1 MGLIGDS
8 SGVNKRLFGKVE
20 AQTWAATL
28 ALGNAT
34 DGTGTH
40 KPTITAGD
48 QLVCALGVVGAPTVA
63 FAGDLSTGI
72 WSGGAGR
79 VTVSSVGVQVAD
91 FDSDGLALTGTLDS
105 TASVETSLSVAP
117 TVVHGGTDAWIGA
130 DVTPTITS
138 EGDGTDGT
146 GNVAYRANFPV
157 GYTSGHD
164 GTAGKAYAFW
174 TGVNGVR
181 SMSIGSDGYFAV
193 DGGTGVYVFSFGA
206 ANSIQWTEV
215 SRVHYMTMDKGSGN
229 FFVMKTG
236 DSSSELTDDNGD
248 QAFLEIRPRVAQ
260 SLTACQYG
268 ISLVYDELTE
278 GDGST
283 GRGNAAISVDFPAGY
298 AKGHTGGAG
307 AAFGYA
313 QSVNGAATWS
323 VGSDGWVTVGD
334 GGGYSHTST
343 ASTGNEFAIT
353 ATPGVARTSDLV
365 NLVGVGPN
373 FNGAVLNLQSDDVGS
388 YLLTCSNGSADVLTV
403 AQAGPI
409 TLGDTATLV
418 GPTATGDAG
427 TDTIFNLSGTVNQGG
442 TAGYTC
448 LQIAITESAT
458 GSGDKQAIRAK
469 VGGTDVFRVDR
480 TGMGYF
486 ANDLQLEGGATKLD
500 YNAAYSGG
508 PNSAR
513 LLAGST
519 VPAALVGAD
528 TNAADSVG
536 CFLWNSTALATAGA
550 KLISSGSGTTEY
562 FAVGYLGLVITKQGT
577 DLASANN
584 MAAPTAN
591 YVDVTGTTQIN
602 TMAVGSA
609 VAGTFVTLQF
619 DSNPTVKHAT
629 AGTGAQFQL
638 SGAVDFA
645 ASAGDT
651 LMVVYDGTYWR
662 EVSRTMI

>member
-343 ASTGNEFAIT
+343 ATTGNEFAIT
-353 ATPGVARTSDLV
+353 ATPGVARSSDLV

-388 YLLTCSNGSADVLTV
+388 YLLTAHDGSVDVFTV
-403 AQAGPI
+403 AQKGGIGQKI
-409 TLGDTATLV
+409 TAVGTTSGTYEIDLDAAPLVTVTIDNTTAFSSANYSATLAKSVTVLITASGGNRTVTFDANWQWV
-418 GPTATGDAG
+418 GLKPATIATG
-427 TDTIFNLSGTVNQGG
+427 
-442 TAGYTC
+442 
-448 LQIAITESAT
+448 
-458 GSGDKQAIRAK
+458 K
-469 VGGTDVFRVDR
+469 
-480 TGMGYF
+480 TGM
-486 ANDLQLEGGATKLD
+486 LSLLSTSGAASGVV
-500 YNAAYSGG
+500 AAYE
-508 PNSAR
+508 
-513 LLAGST
+513 LL
-519 VPAALVGAD
+519 
-528 TNAADSVG
+528 
-536 CFLWNSTALATAGA
+536 
-550 KLISSGSGTTEY
+550 
-562 FAVGYLGLVITKQGT
+562 
-577 DLASANN
+577 
-584 MAAPTAN
+584 
-591 YVDVTGTTQIN
+591 
-602 TMAVGSA
+602 
-609 VAGTFVTLQF
+609 
-619 DSNPTVKHAT
+619 
-629 AGTGAQFQL
+629 GTGA
-638 SGAVDFA
+638 
-645 ASAGDT
+645 
-651 LMVVYDGTYWR
+651 
-662 EVSRTMI
+662 